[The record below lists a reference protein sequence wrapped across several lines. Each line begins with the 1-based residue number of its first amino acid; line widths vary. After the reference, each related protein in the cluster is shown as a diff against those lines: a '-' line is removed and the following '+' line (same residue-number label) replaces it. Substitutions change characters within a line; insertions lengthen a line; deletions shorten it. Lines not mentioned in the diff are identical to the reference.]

1 MGKTAWRTEPT
12 TVEKV
17 GDDLWLGVKGQSNSV
32 IAGSPRNAFRCSVAC
47 FLPEVEHWMVEG
59 PYQVTDISQTPNAGK
74 GERGS
79 ETAGDKLRRREGNSP
94 DRQLRPRSVC

>member
-1 MGKTAWRTEPT
+1 VGKTAWRTEPT

-32 IAGSPRNAFRCSVAC
+32 IAGSPRNAFGCSVVW

-74 GERGS
+74 CSAAVRRRGISFVVER
-79 ETAGDKLRRREGNSP
+79 ETAQTAS
-94 DRQLRPRSVC
+94 